1 MTRLDHLLN
10 GPRHARTDRSLGV
23 GLIRFA
29 AAALAGVLLALPAQ
43 AVHAQDPGLGPNPH
57 HEAARIIAAELAM
70 AQASSDLSALSA
82 QQPTGLMETLRNEL
96 AMDRAAYAF
105 RAAARQEQLRVYE
118 LAGYAS
124 VEGAVIPLL
133 PPADQNPIENT
144 IAGLHSLYI
153 LGGIDQYYL
162 VNVHFTHPYSD
173 AKPVNALRSYYL
185 EAQNRYG
192 VDASYLASI
201 NFIESNFGRI
211 NGPSSAG
218 AEGPMQFLP
227 STWTEYGQ
235 GGNINDPHD
244 SILAAA
250 RYLAHNGAPYN
261 MRNAIYHYNL
271 DFDYVDSVESFARAY
286 RTDPAWLDRMYY
298 WNTYG

>member
-1 MTRLDHLLN
+1 
-10 GPRHARTDRSLGV
+10 
-23 GLIRFA
+23 
-29 AAALAGVLLALPAQ
+29 LLAVPAQ
-43 AVHAQDPGLGPNPH
+43 GVHAQDADLGPNPH

-70 AQASSDLSALSA
+70 DQATADLNALAA
-82 QQPTGLMETLRNEL
+82 QQPSGLADTLRKEL
-96 AMDRAAYAF
+96 AMERAAYEF
-105 RAAARQEQLRVYE
+105 RAAARLEELRLYE

-124 VEGAVIPLL
+124 VESAVIPLI
-133 PPADQNPIENT
+133 PARVQSPFENT

-153 LGGIDQYYL
+153 LAGIDQYYL
-162 VNVHFTHPYSD
+162 VNVHFVHPYAD
-173 AKPVNALRSYYL
+173 AKPVSALRSYYL

-218 AEGPMQFLP
+218 AQGPMQFLP

-244 SILAAA
+244 AILAAA

-271 DFDYVDSVESFARAY
+271 DYNYVDSVEYFARAY
-286 RTDPAWLDRMYY
+286 RTDPGWLDRMYY

>member
-1 MTRLDHLLN
+1 
-10 GPRHARTDRSLGV
+10 V
-23 GLIRFA
+23 V
-29 AAALAGVLLALPAQ
+29 AALALALPAQ
-43 AVHAQDPGLGPNPH
+43 AVHAQDADVGPNPH
-57 HEAARIIAAELAM
+57 HEAARIVAAELAM
-70 AQASSDLSALSA
+70 DQATADLNALAA
-82 QQPTGLMETLRNEL
+82 QQPSGLAETLRKEL

-105 RAAARQEQLRVYE
+105 RAAARQEELRVYE

-124 VEGAVIPLL
+124 VESAVIPLL
-133 PPADQNPIENT
+133 PPAYQSPIQNA
-144 IAGLHSLYI
+144 IAALHSLYI

-162 VNVHFTHPYSD
+162 VNVHFTHPYAD
-173 AKPVNALRSYYL
+173 AKPVSALRTYYA

-235 GGNINDPHD
+235 GGNIFDPHD

-261 MRNAIYHYNL
+261 MRNAIWHYNL
-271 DFDYVDSVESFARAY
+271 DYDYVDAVESFARAY
-286 RTDPAWLDRMYY
+286 RTDPGWLDRMYY